1 MSATVAPARTGQRT
15 DLGRLALALLRGIA
29 VVVVIRLALA
39 FVGDPAAPDRAV
51 ATILELV
58 GADPAAEA
66 IRTQGLTDLTRRSL
80 MVVVALV
87 VGTAGTWWLYR
98 SAIAAVEHLGSRW
111 RDRVRPWVFVGPSA
125 ALLGAYLVLPV
136 LGTIW
141 TSVTED
147 DGLGNYAFALTDPAM
162 LTAFRNNVIWLVVAT
177 GGSVLCGLA
186 VAGLVDRIRREA
198 LAKTIIFLPMA
209 ISMVGASVIWRFV
222 YAWSPEGSPQVGLLN
237 AIVTSTGVAPIPW
250 VQETPIN
257 TFALI
262 AIMIWLQTGF
272 AMVVLS
278 AAIKGIPTDQLE
290 AARLDGANEW
300 QVFRHIVLPGI
311 RGALITVTTTIAI
324 MVLKVFDIVFVMTGG
339 RYETEVV
346 ANRMFAEM
354 FRFRNF
360 GRASALAVLLFVV
373 VVPVIV
379 INVRNLSRQ
388 GIDA

>member
-1 MSATVAPARTGQRT
+1 MTE
-15 DLGRLALALLRGIA
+15 LALQPAPRPAWWRVTLTVVQAIA
-29 VVVVIRLALA
+29 VVALVRLAVA
-39 FVGDPAAPDRAV
+39 FIGDPAAPDRIV
-51 ATILELV
+51 AA
-58 GADPAAEA
+58 GAEA
-66 IRTQGLTDLTRRSL
+66 IGADAFAEALRANGFTDLTRRA
-80 MVVVALV
+80 MIVVVALLL
-87 VGTAGTWWLYR
+87 GTAGTWWLYR
-98 SAIAAVEHLGSRW
+98 NAATLVTTLSSRW
-111 RDRVRPWVFVGPSA
+111 QERLLPVVFVGPA
-125 ALLGAYLVLPV
+125 TVLLGLYLVLPAA
-136 LGTIW
+136 GTIW
-141 TSVTED
+141 TSLTED
-147 DGLGNYAFALTDPAM
+147 DGLGNYAFAVTDPAM
-162 LTAFRNNVIWLVVAT
+162 LVALRNNLLWLVLAT
-177 GGSVLCGLA
+177 GGSVLFGLA
-186 VAGLVDRIRREA
+186 VAALADRVRREA
-198 LAKTIIFLPMA
+198 LVKTLIFLPMA

-222 YAWSPEGSPQVGLLN
+222 YAWSPEGGPQVGLLN
-237 AIVTSTGVAPIPW
+237 AVTTNLGFAPVPW

-278 AAIKGIPTDQLE
+278 AALKAVPSDLLE
-290 AARLDGANEW
+290 AGRLDGANEW

-311 RGALITVTTTIAI
+311 RGALITVTTTVAI

-379 INVRNLSRQ
+379 VNVRNLGRQ
-388 GIDA
+388 GIDQ